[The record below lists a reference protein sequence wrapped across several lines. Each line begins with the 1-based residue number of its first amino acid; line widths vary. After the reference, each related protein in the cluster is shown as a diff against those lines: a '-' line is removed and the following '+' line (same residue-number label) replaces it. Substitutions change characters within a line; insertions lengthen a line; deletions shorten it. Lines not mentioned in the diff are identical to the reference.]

1 MVAGRLN
8 ASTSSNDSRMM
19 SSASS
24 MVLPACKKR
33 AIENFSCRSFNAS
46 SARVRRSSRRESS
59 GENSGVV
66 VECRRAWDPT
76 TNLCDRREARRSF
89 KLCMSMAIFGCSVQ
103 QSQRSI
109 IFGCS
114 VQQSLKCII
123 FGCSVQQSQRS
134 IRVRQSCCFLPLF
147 CFLSL

>member
-1 MVAGRLN
+1 
-8 ASTSSNDSRMM
+8 MM

-114 VQQSLKCII
+114 VQQS
-123 FGCSVQQSQRS
+123 QRS

-147 CFLSL
+147 CFLSLQQSLTLTCLNTTAQGRLLRVTAVLIQTIV